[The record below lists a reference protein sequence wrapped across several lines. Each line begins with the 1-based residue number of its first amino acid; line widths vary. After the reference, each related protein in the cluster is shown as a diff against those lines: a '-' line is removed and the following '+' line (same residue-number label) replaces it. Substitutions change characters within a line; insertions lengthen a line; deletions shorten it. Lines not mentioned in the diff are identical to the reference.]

1 MEQVNYIKHLNAVFL
16 QFSKDGRLN
25 PTHISLY
32 VALFQLWNNY
42 HFPMEFYINREEAMR
57 FSKIGSKTTYHRC
70 IKELHHWKYLFYE
83 PSHNPF
89 KGSRI
94 KMFNFGTSD
103 GQALYPS
110 RTSIGTSDGQ
120 AVVSINKHIQ
130 TGKNNTND
138 TKLDKPKNENEV
150 IDFFEKE
157 NWPELEAKKFYNH
170 YQGIGWKVGG
180 KTKIVDWHATARNW
194 MLKADE
200 IKEEKTMVAVS
211 QNTDNL
217 KTSSNKNYNEPL

>member
-16 QFSKDGRLN
+16 QILKDGRLN

-42 HFPMEFYINREEAMR
+42 HFPQDFYINRDEVMQ

-70 IKELHHWKYLFYE
+70 IKELHHWKYLLYA

-89 KGSRI
+89 HGSKI

-103 GQALYPS
+103 GQALYPN
-110 RTSIGTSDGQ
+110 TTNIGTSNGQ

-138 TKLDKPKNENEV
+138 TKLDQPKNEIEV

-157 NWPELEAKKFYNH
+157 KWPALEAKKFYNH

-194 MLKADE
+194 MLKAGE
-200 IKEEKTMVAVS
+200 IKEEKTLVAVS

-217 KTSSNKNYNEPL
+217 RTSTNKNYSEPL

>member
-42 HFPMEFYINREEAMR
+42 HFPTEFYINREEAMR

-70 IKELHHWKYLFYE
+70 IKEMHHWKYLLYE

-103 GQALYPS
+103 GQALYPND
-110 RTSIGTSDGQ
+110 TNIGTSNGQ

>member
-1 MEQVNYIKHLNAVFL
+1 LEQVNYIKHLNAVFL

-70 IKELHHWKYLFYE
+70 IKELSHWKYLLYE

-110 RTSIGTSDGQ
+110 RTNIGTSNGQ

-138 TKLDKPKNENEV
+138 TKLDQPKNENEV

-180 KTKIVDWHATARNW
+180 RTKIVDWHATARNW

-200 IKEEKTMVAVS
+200 LKEEKTMVAVS

>member
-16 QFSKDGRLN
+16 QFSKDSRLN

-42 HFPMEFYINREEAMR
+42 HFPTEFYINREEAMR

-70 IKELHHWKYLFYE
+70 IKELHHWKYLLYE

-110 RTSIGTSDGQ
+110 RTNIGTSNGQ

-130 TGKNNTND
+130 TGKNKAND
-138 TKLDKPKNENEV
+138 TKLDQPKNENEV

-194 MLKADE
+194 MIKAE
-200 IKEEKTMVAVS
+200 ELKEEKTMVAVS

>member
-1 MEQVNYIKHLNAVFL
+1 MEQINYIKHLNAVFL
-16 QFSKDGRLN
+16 QFSKDSRLN

-42 HFPMEFYINREEAMR
+42 HFPDNFHINREEVMQ

-70 IKELHHWKYLFYE
+70 IKELHHWKYLLYE

-89 KGSRI
+89 HGSKI

-103 GQALYPS
+103 GQALYPYL
-110 RTSIGTSDGQ
+110 TNIGTSNGQ
-120 AVVSINKHIQ
+120 AVVPINKHIQ

-138 TKLDKPKNENEV
+138 TKLDRPKNEKEV
-150 IDFFEKE
+150 IEFFQKE

-180 KTKIVDWHATARNW
+180 KTKIVDWQATARNW

-200 IKEEKTMVAVS
+200 LKTEKTVVAVS

-217 KTSSNKNYNEPL
+217 KTGSNKNYSEPL